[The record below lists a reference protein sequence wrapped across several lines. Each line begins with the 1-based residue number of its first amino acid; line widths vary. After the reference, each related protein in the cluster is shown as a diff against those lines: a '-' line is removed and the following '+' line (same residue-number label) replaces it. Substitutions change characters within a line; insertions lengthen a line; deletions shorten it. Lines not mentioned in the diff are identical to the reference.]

1 LARPVRVRFGR
12 AFAPCKNRDFHA
24 SLAIRRM
31 KSHVV
36 SGPAEL
42 AGIKEN
48 RPMKAVGY
56 KKSLPIDAADALID
70 FETAKPQPTGR
81 DIRVAVKAI
90 SVNPVD
96 YKVRKRAVPPEGE
109 TKILGYDAAGVVDAV
124 GPDVTLFKAG
134 DEVFYA
140 GSILRQ
146 GTNAEFHLVDER
158 IVGRK
163 PKTLSFA
170 QAAAL
175 PLTSIT
181 AWELLFDRLGAV
193 PGKSV
198 DPRTLLIIGG
208 AGGVGSILIQ
218 LARRLTGLTIVATA
232 SRPESQKWCLD
243 LGAHAVI
250 DHAKPMKEQLDK
262 LKLPPAALI
271 ASLTNTDQHYK
282 ALADII
288 APQGK
293 YGLIDDPPEF
303 NVSVFKGKA
312 VSVHWESMF
321 TRSSFQ
327 TPDMIGQHDLLNDVA
342 DLIDKGVLRTTLD
355 QSFGTINAANLKRAH
370 ALLES
375 GKSRGKIVLEG
386 W

>member
-1 LARPVRVRFGR
+1 
-12 AFAPCKNRDFHA
+12 
-24 SLAIRRM
+24 
-31 KSHVV
+31 
-36 SGPAEL
+36 
-42 AGIKEN
+42 
-48 RPMKAVGY
+48 MKAVGY
-56 KKSLPIDAADALID
+56 KKSLPIEDADSLFD
-70 FETAKPQPTGR
+70 FETAKPEPKGR

-90 SVNPVD
+90 SANPVD

-124 GPDVTLFKAG
+124 GPEVSLFKPG

-158 IVGRK
+158 IVGNK
-163 PKTLSFA
+163 PKSLSFA

-181 AWELLFDRLGAV
+181 AWELLFDRLGGV

-198 DPRTLLIIGG
+198 DPRTLLITGG

-218 LARRLTGLTIVATA
+218 LARRLTGLTVLATA
-232 SRPESQKWCLD
+232 TRPESQKWCLD

-250 DHAKPMKEQLDK
+250 DHNKPMKEQIEK
-262 LKLPPAALI
+262 LKLPPVALV
-271 ASLTNTDQHYK
+271 ASLTFTDQHYK
-282 ALADII
+282 SIAEFM
-288 APQGK
+288 APQGRF
-293 YGLIDDPPEF
+293 GLIDDPPEF
-303 NVSVFKGKA
+303 NMATFKGKA
-312 VSVHWESMF
+312 ISVHWESMF

-327 TPDMIGQHDLLNDVA
+327 TPDMIAQHHLLNDVA

-355 QSFGTINAANLKRAH
+355 QTFGTITAANLKRAH

>member
-1 LARPVRVRFGR
+1 
-12 AFAPCKNRDFHA
+12 
-24 SLAIRRM
+24 
-31 KSHVV
+31 
-36 SGPAEL
+36 
-42 AGIKEN
+42 
-48 RPMKAVGY
+48 MKAVGY
-56 KKSLPIDAADALID
+56 RTSLPIDQADSLID
-70 FETAKPQPTGR
+70 FDAAKPEPAGR
-81 DIRVAVKAI
+81 DIRVAVRAV

-96 YKVRKRAVPPEGE
+96 TKVRMRAAPRDGE
-109 TKILGYDAAGVVDAV
+109 PNKILGYDAAGIVDAV

-158 IVGRK
+158 IVGLK

-181 AWELLFDRLGAV
+181 AWELLFDRLGAL
-193 PGKSV
+193 PGRSV
-198 DPRTLLIIGG
+198 DPRTLLIVGG

-218 LARRLTGLTIVATA
+218 LARRLTGLTVLATA
-232 SRPESQKWCLD
+232 SRPETVKWCRE

-250 DHAKPMKEQLDK
+250 DHSKPMKQQIAA
-262 LKLPPAALI
+262 LKLPDVALI
-271 ASLTNTDQHYK
+271 ASLTGTQDHFP
-282 ALADII
+282 ALADIL

-293 YGLIDDPPEF
+293 IGLIDDPT
-303 NVSVFKGKA
+303 SVNFSLLKGKA
-312 VSVHWESMF
+312 GSLHWESMF

-327 TPDMIGQHDLLNDVA
+327 TADMIGQHHLLNDVA
-342 DLIDKGVLRTTLD
+342 DMIDKGVLRTTLE
-355 QSFGTINAANLKRAH
+355 QTFGTINAANLKRAH
-370 ALLES
+370 ALIES
-375 GKSRGKIVLEG
+375 GKSVGKIVLEG

>member
-1 LARPVRVRFGR
+1 
-12 AFAPCKNRDFHA
+12 
-24 SLAIRRM
+24 
-31 KSHVV
+31 
-36 SGPAEL
+36 
-42 AGIKEN
+42 
-48 RPMKAVGY
+48 MKAVGY
-56 KKSLPIDAADALID
+56 KKSLPIDAAEALID
-70 FETAKPQPTGR
+70 FEVAKGEPKGR
-81 DIRVAVKAI
+81 DIRIAVKAI
-90 SVNPVD
+90 SANPVD
-96 YKVRKRAVPPEGE
+96 YKLRKRAAPPEGE
-109 TKILGYDAAGVVDAV
+109 FKILGFDAAGVVDAV
-124 GPDVTLFKAG
+124 GSEVTLFKVG

-140 GSILRQ
+140 GSIQRQ
-146 GTNAEFHLVDER
+146 GTNSEFHLVDER

-218 LARRLTGLTIVATA
+218 LARRLTGLTVVATA
-232 SRPESQKWCLD
+232 SRPESRKWCLD
-243 LGAHAVI
+243 LGAHAVV
-250 DHAKPMKEQLDK
+250 DHATAMKQQIEK
-262 LKLPPAALI
+262 LKAPPVGLV
-271 ASLTNTDQHYK
+271 ASLTNTEQHYK
-282 ALADII
+282 ALAEIM
-288 APQGK
+288 APQGR

-303 NVSVFKGKA
+303 NVAAFKGK
-312 VSVHWESMF
+312 SISIHWESMF

-327 TPDMIGQHDLLNDVA
+327 TPDMIGQHHLLNDVA
-342 DLIDKGVLRTTLD
+342 DLVDKGVVKTTLD

-375 GKSRGKIVLEG
+375 GKSRGKIVMEG

>member
-1 LARPVRVRFGR
+1 
-12 AFAPCKNRDFHA
+12 
-24 SLAIRRM
+24 
-31 KSHVV
+31 
-36 SGPAEL
+36 
-42 AGIKEN
+42 
-48 RPMKAVGY
+48 MKAVGY
-56 KKSLPIDAADALID
+56 QKSLPIEDANSLID
-70 FETAKPQPTGR
+70 FESAKPEPKGR

-90 SVNPVD
+90 SANPVD
-96 YKVRKRAVPPEGE
+96 YKLRKRAAPSAGE
-109 TKILGYDAAGVVDAV
+109 TKILGFDAAGVVDAV
-124 GPDVTLFKAG
+124 GPDVSLFKPG

-146 GTNAEFHLVDER
+146 GTNSEFHLVDER
-158 IVGRK
+158 IVGKK
-163 PKTLSFA
+163 PKSLSFA

-193 PGKSV
+193 PGKSL
-198 DPRTLLIIGG
+198 DARTLLITGG

-218 LARRLTGLTIVATA
+218 LARRLTGLTVVATA
-232 SRPESQKWCLD
+232 TRPESQKWCLD

-250 DHAKPMKEQLDK
+250 DHGKPMKVQIEA
-262 LKLPPAALI
+262 LKLPPVGLV
-271 ASLTNTDQHYK
+271 ASLTFTEQHYK
-282 ALADII
+282 SIAEFM

-293 YGLIDDPPEF
+293 FGLIDDPPEF
-303 NVSVFKGKA
+303 TMSVFKGKA
-312 VSVHWESMF
+312 ISVHWESMF

-327 TPDMIGQHDLLNDVA
+327 TPDMIAQHHLLNDVA

-355 QSFGTINAANLKRAH
+355 QTFGTISAANLKRAH

>member
-1 LARPVRVRFGR
+1 VFPQVMM
-12 AFAPCKNRDFHA
+12 
-24 SLAIRRM
+24 RR
-31 KSHVV
+31 
-36 SGPAEL
+36 
-42 AGIKEN
+42 EN
-48 RPMKAVGY
+48 FMKAVGY
-56 KKSLPIDAADALID
+56 QKSLPIEDKEALVD
-70 FETAKPQPTGR
+70 FEAAKPEPKGR

-90 SVNPVD
+90 SANPVD
-96 YKVRKRAVPPEGE
+96 YKVRKRAAPPAGE
-109 TKILGYDAAGVVDAV
+109 FKILGFDASGVVDAV
-124 GPDVTLFKAG
+124 GPDVSLFKVG

-146 GTNAEFHLVDER
+146 GTNSEFHLVDER

-163 PKTLSFA
+163 PKSLSFA

-198 DPRTLLIIGG
+198 DPRTLLITGG

-218 LARRLTGLTIVATA
+218 LARRLTGLTVVATA
-232 SRPESQKWCLD
+232 TRPESQKWCLE

-250 DHAKPMKEQLDK
+250 DHNQPFKEQIEK
-262 LKLPPAALI
+262 LKLPPVGLVG
-271 ASLTNTDQHYK
+271 SLTYTDQHYK
-282 ALADII
+282 AIADVM

-293 YGLIDDPPEF
+293 FGLIDDPPDF
-303 NVSVFKGKA
+303 NVAAFKGKA
-312 VSVHWESMF
+312 ISIHWESMF

-327 TPDMIGQHDLLNDVA
+327 TADMIGQHDLLNDVS

>member
-1 LARPVRVRFGR
+1 
-12 AFAPCKNRDFHA
+12 
-24 SLAIRRM
+24 
-31 KSHVV
+31 
-36 SGPAEL
+36 
-42 AGIKEN
+42 
-48 RPMKAVGY
+48 MKAVGY
-56 KKSLPIDAADALID
+56 RKSLPIEDAQALID
-70 FETAKPQPTGR
+70 FETAKPEPGPR

-90 SVNPVD
+90 SANPVD
-96 YKVRKRAVPPEGE
+96 YKVRKRAAPPEGE
-109 TKILGYDAAGVVDAV
+109 LKILGFDAAGVVDAV
-124 GPDVTLFKAG
+124 GAEVSLFKVG

-146 GTNAEFHLVDER
+146 GTNSEFHLVDER
-158 IVGRK
+158 IVGNK

-193 PGKSV
+193 PGKSL
-198 DPRTLLIIGG
+198 DPRTLLVIGG

-218 LARRLTGLTIVATA
+218 LARRLTGLTVVATA
-232 SRPESQKWCLD
+232 TRSESQKWCLD

-250 DHAKPMKEQLDK
+250 DHGKPLKEQIEK
-262 LKLPPAALI
+262 LKIPPVALV
-271 ASLTNTDQHYK
+271 ASLTFTDQHYK
-282 ALADII
+282 AVAEVM

-293 YGLIDDPPEF
+293 FGLIDDPAEF
-303 NVSVFKGKA
+303 SIAAFKGKA
-312 VSVHWESMF
+312 ISIHWESMF

-327 TPDMIGQHDLLNDVA
+327 TPDMIAQHHLLNDVA
-342 DLIDKGVLRTTLD
+342 DLVDKGVLRTTLAE
-355 QSFGTINAANLKRAH
+355 SFGTINAANLKRAH